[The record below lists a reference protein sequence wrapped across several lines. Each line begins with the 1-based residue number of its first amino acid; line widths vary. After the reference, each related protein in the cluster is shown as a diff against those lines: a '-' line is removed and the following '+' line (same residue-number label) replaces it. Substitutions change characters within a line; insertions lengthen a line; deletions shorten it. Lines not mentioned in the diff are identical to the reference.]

1 QAETFAS
8 SPTPQDVGY
17 SLQRERERQMPL
29 FDFRC
34 GACGHVF
41 EALVRPQDPRP
52 ECPRCHAA
60 DLERQL
66 PTFAVSSAEKTQAAA
81 DKKRK
86 KEAAAARRDNI
97 AMDIEAERHRL
108 EDH

>member
-1 QAETFAS
+1 
-8 SPTPQDVGY
+8 
-17 SLQRERERQMPL
+17 MPL

-34 GACGHVF
+34 RGCGRVF
-41 EALVRPQDPRP
+41 EALIRPQDT
-52 ECPRCHAA
+52 EAPRCPACKSV

-66 PTFAVSSAEKTQAAA
+66 PVFAVSSEEKTREAAT
-81 DKKRK
+81 KKRR
-86 KEAAAARRDNI
+86 KEAAVAHRDNV